1 MNNDISQVD
10 ESIYVGEKDIDNIQV
25 DEVIN
30 NACNKIVELNN
41 YCEIKDIEFLE
52 DNLYILKI

>member
-1 MNNDISQVD
+1 MSAMNNDISQVD

-30 NACNKIVELNN
+30 NACNKRKYNVT
-41 YCEIKDIEFLE
+41 IK
-52 DNLYILKI
+52 Y